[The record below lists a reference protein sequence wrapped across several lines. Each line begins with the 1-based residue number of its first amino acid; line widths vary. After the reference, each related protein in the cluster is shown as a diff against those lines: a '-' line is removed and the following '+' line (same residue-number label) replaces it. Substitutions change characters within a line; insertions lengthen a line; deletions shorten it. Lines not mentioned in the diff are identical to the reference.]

1 MKSISG
7 LSQRF
12 IWEAR
17 YDELVLVQDM
27 SLAQ

>member
-12 IWEAR
+12 IWEVR